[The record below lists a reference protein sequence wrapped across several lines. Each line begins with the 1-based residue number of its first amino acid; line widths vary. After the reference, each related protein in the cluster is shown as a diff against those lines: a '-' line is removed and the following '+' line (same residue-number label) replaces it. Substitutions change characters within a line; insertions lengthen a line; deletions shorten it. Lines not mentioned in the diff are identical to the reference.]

1 MNTISITQLTKLYG
15 NRVGV
20 KDVSLDIP
28 AGCLFGFLGPNGA
41 GKSTTIRI
49 LLGLLRPTEGAAR
62 IFDKDCWQQGAA
74 IRRGVGYLP
83 GDLRLYPWLTCR
95 YALRLFGGIRQCE
108 METAGLKLAEEFN
121 LDIDCTVRAMS
132 RGMRQQLGLILA
144 LAHQPDLLI
153 LDEPTISLDPLA
165 QDILFRHLRRAV
177 QAGRTVMLSSHTLSE
192 VEDLCDRVGILR
204 KGKLVAHECLAD
216 LRSRAARRICIRW
229 KDPKQATS
237 QDPPPFLTNLERGH
251 SEWNAAMTGSAEG
264 LIQWCAQRPIEDI
277 IIEKPE
283 LSELFRQYYYDPE
296 APS

>member
-1 MNTISITQLTKLYG
+1 MNTISITRLTKLYG

-20 KDVSLDIP
+20 KDVSFDIP

-49 LLGLLRPTEGAAR
+49 LLGLLRPTEGSACV
-62 IFDKDCWQQGAA
+62 FDLDCWGQGRT
-74 IRRGVGYLP
+74 IKQRVGYLP

-95 YALRLFGGIRQCE
+95 YALRLFGGIRQCD

-144 LAHQPDLLI
+144 LAHEPDLLI

-165 QDILFRHLRRAV
+165 QDTLFRHLRRAV

-192 VEDLCDRVGILR
+192 VEDLCDQVGILR
-204 KGKLVAHECLAD
+204 RGKLVAHERLAD
-216 LRSRAARRICIRW
+216 LRSQAARHICIRW
-229 KDPKQATS
+229 KEPGQTTS
-237 QDPPPFLTNLERGH
+237 QDAPPFLTNLDRGNV
-251 SEWNAAMTGSAEG
+251 EWNATMTGSAEK
-264 LIQWCAQRPIEDI
+264 LIQWCAQRPIEDV

-283 LSELFRQYYYDPE
+283 LSELFRQYYYDSG